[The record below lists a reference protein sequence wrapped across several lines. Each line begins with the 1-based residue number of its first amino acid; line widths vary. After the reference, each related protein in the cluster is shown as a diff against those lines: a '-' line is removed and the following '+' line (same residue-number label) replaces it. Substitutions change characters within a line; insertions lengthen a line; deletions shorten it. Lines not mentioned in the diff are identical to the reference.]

1 MTPHLEANQGS
12 YASSVLMPGDPLRA
26 KWIAETYLNNV
37 KQVNG
42 VRNCLG
48 FTGKYRGH
56 SVSVQASGMG
66 QPSLAIYAH
75 ELYETYNVD
84 NIIRV
89 GSCGGIGNNV
99 RIGDI
104 VVASSASTDS
114 NMTKGLLGNNIEIN
128 PPADWNLLKSFVDN
142 IPQDTRYTVG
152 NIISS
157 DWFYHPDKNWFRG
170 LDKIGILGVEME
182 AHVLYAIAMTKN
194 KSALAVNT
202 VSNHFTTGGA
212 LSSAERETSF
222 TTMVEIAL
230 ETVLEL

>member
-12 YASSVLMPGDPLRA
+12 YASTVLMPGDPLRA
-26 KWIAETYLNNV
+26 KWIAETYLTNV
-37 KQVNG
+37 KKVNR

-48 FTGKYRGH
+48 FTGKYRGQ

-75 ELYETYNVD
+75 ELYKTYNVD

-114 NMTKGLLGNNIEIN
+114 NMTKLLLGNNIAIN

>member
-1 MTPHLEANQGS
+1 MTPHLEAKVGD
-12 YASSVLMPGDPLRA
+12 YASTVLMPGDPLRA
-26 KWIAETYLNNV
+26 KWIAETYLTNV
-37 KQVNG
+37 KQVNS

-48 FTGKYRGH
+48 FTGNYRGH

-66 QPSLAIYAH
+66 QPSLSIYAH
-75 ELYETYNVD
+75 ELYETYKVD

-99 RIGDI
+99 AIGDI
-104 VVASSASTDS
+104 VIASSASTDS
-114 NMTKGLLGNNIEIN
+114 NMSKLLLGNNIDIN
-128 PPADWNLLKSFVDN
+128 PPADWNLLESFINN
-142 IPQDTRYTVG
+142 IPQSTRYTVG

-182 AHVLYAIAMTKN
+182 AHMLYAIAMIKN
-194 KSALAVNT
+194 KRALAVNT

-222 TTMVEIAL
+222 TTMTEISLDTAI
-230 ETVLEL
+230 EL

>member
-1 MTPHLEANQGS
+1 MTPHLEAKVGD
-12 YASSVLMPGDPLRA
+12 YASTVLMPGDPLRA
-26 KWIAETYLNNV
+26 KWIAETYLTNV
-37 KQVNG
+37 KQVNS

-48 FTGKYRGH
+48 FTGNYRGT

-66 QPSLAIYAH
+66 QPSLSIYAH
-75 ELYETYNVD
+75 ELYETYKVD

-99 RIGDI
+99 AIGDI
-104 VVASSASTDS
+104 VIASSASTDS
-114 NMTKGLLGNNIEIN
+114 NMSKLLLGNNIDIN
-128 PPADWNLLKSFVDN
+128 PPADWNLLESFINN
-142 IPQDTRYTVG
+142 IPKDIRYTVG

-182 AHVLYAIAMTKN
+182 AHMLYAIAMTKN
-194 KSALAVNT
+194 KCALAVNT

-222 TTMVEIAL
+222 TTMTEISLDTAI
-230 ETVLEL
+230 EL

>member
-1 MTPHLEANQGS
+1 MTPHLEAKVGD
-12 YASSVLMPGDPLRA
+12 YASTVLMPGDPLRA
-26 KWIAETYLNNV
+26 KWIAETYLTNV
-37 KQVNG
+37 KQVNS
-42 VRNCLG
+42 VRNCFG
-48 FTGKYRGH
+48 FTGNYRGH

-66 QPSLAIYAH
+66 QPSLSIYAH
-75 ELYETYNVD
+75 ELYETYKVD

-99 RIGDI
+99 AIGDI
-104 VVASSASTDS
+104 VIASSASTDS
-114 NMTKGLLGNNIEIN
+114 NMSKLLLGNNIDIN
-128 PPADWNLLKSFVDN
+128 PPADWNLLESFINN
-142 IPQDTRYTVG
+142 IPKDIRYTVG

-182 AHVLYAIAMTKN
+182 AHMLYAIAMIKN
-194 KSALAVNT
+194 KRALAVNT

-222 TTMVEIAL
+222 TTMTEISLDTAI
-230 ETVLEL
+230 EL

>member
-1 MTPHLEANQGS
+1 MTPHLEANQGDYS
-12 YASSVLMPGDPLRA
+12 GTVLMPGDPLRA
-26 KWIAETYLNNV
+26 KWIAETYLTNV
-37 KQVNG
+37 KQVNS

-56 SVSVQASGMG
+56 SISVQGSGMG

-75 ELYETYNVD
+75 ELYEIYNVD

-114 NMTKGLLGNNIEIN
+114 NMTKGLLGNDIAIN
-128 PPADWNLLKSFVDN
+128 PPADWNLLKLFVDN
-142 IPQDTRYTVG
+142 IPKDTRYTVG

-222 TTMVEIAL
+222 TTMTEIAL
-230 ETVLEL
+230 ETALEL

>member
-1 MTPHLEANQGS
+1 MTPHLEANQGD
-12 YASSVLMPGDPLRA
+12 YSSTVLMPGDPLRA
-26 KWIAETYLNNV
+26 KWIAETYLTNV
-37 KQVNG
+37 KQVNS

-56 SVSVQASGMG
+56 SISVQASGMG

-75 ELYETYNVD
+75 ELYEIYNVD

-89 GSCGGIGNNV
+89 GRSGGIGNNV

-114 NMTKGLLGNNIEIN
+114 NMTKLLLGNNIDIN

-142 IPQDTRYTVG
+142 IPKGTRFTVG

-194 KSALAVNT
+194 KRALAVNT

-222 TTMVEIAL
+222 TTMTEIAL
-230 ETVLEL
+230 ETAIES

>member
-1 MTPHLEANQGS
+1 MTPHLEAKVGD
-12 YASSVLMPGDPLRA
+12 YASTVLMPGDPLRA
-26 KWIAETYLNNV
+26 KWIAETYLTNV
-37 KQVNG
+37 KQVNS

-48 FTGKYRGH
+48 FTGNYRGH

-66 QPSLAIYAH
+66 QPSLSIYAH
-75 ELYETYNVD
+75 ELYETYKVD

-99 RIGDI
+99 AIGDI
-104 VVASSASTDS
+104 VIASSASTDS
-114 NMTKGLLGNNIEIN
+114 NMSKLLLGNNIDIN
-128 PPADWNLLKSFVDN
+128 PPADWNLLESFINN
-142 IPQDTRYTVG
+142 IPKDIRYTVG

-182 AHVLYAIAMTKN
+182 AHMLYAIAMIKN
-194 KSALAVNT
+194 KRALAVNT

-222 TTMVEIAL
+222 TTMTEIAL
-230 ETVLEL
+230 ETAIES

>member
-1 MTPHLEANQGS
+1 MTPHLEANQGD
-12 YASSVLMPGDPLRA
+12 YASTVLMPGDPLRA
-26 KWIAETYLNNV
+26 KWIAETYLTNV
-37 KQVNG
+37 KQVNS

-66 QPSLAIYAH
+66 QPSLSIYAH
-75 ELYETYNVD
+75 ELYETYKVD

-99 RIGDI
+99 AIGDI
-104 VVASSASTDS
+104 VIASSASTDS
-114 NMTKGLLGNNIEIN
+114 NMSKLLLGNNIDIN
-128 PPADWNLLKSFVDN
+128 PPADWNLLESFINN
-142 IPQDTRYTVG
+142 IPKDIRYTVG

-182 AHVLYAIAMTKN
+182 AHMLYAIAMIKN
-194 KSALAVNT
+194 KRALAVNT

-222 TTMVEIAL
+222 TTMTEISLDTAI
-230 ETVLEL
+230 EL

>member
-1 MTPHLEANQGS
+1 MTPHIEANTGD
-12 YASSVLMPGDPLRA
+12 YASTVLMPGDPLRA
-26 KWIAETYLNNV
+26 KWIAETYLTDV
-37 KQVNG
+37 KQVNS
-42 VRNCLG
+42 VRNCFG
-48 FTGKYRGH
+48 YSGNYRGH

-66 QPSLAIYAH
+66 QPSLSIYAH

-99 RIGDI
+99 KIGDI

-114 NMTKGLLGNNIEIN
+114 NMTKLLLGNNIDIN
-128 PPADWNLLKSFVDN
+128 PPADWNLLKSFVNN

-182 AHVLYAIAMTKN
+182 AHVLYAIAMIKN
-194 KSALAVNT
+194 KRALAVNT

-222 TTMVEIAL
+222 TKMTEIAL
-230 ETVLEL
+230 ETALEL

>member
-1 MTPHLEANQGS
+1 MTPHIEANQGS
-12 YASSVLMPGDPLRA
+12 YASTVLMPGDPLRA

-222 TTMVEIAL
+222 TTMAEIAL

>member
-222 TTMVEIAL
+222 TTMTEIAL
-230 ETVLEL
+230 ETALEL

>member
-1 MTPHLEANQGS
+1 MTPHLEAKVGD
-12 YASSVLMPGDPLRA
+12 YASTVLMPGDPLRA
-26 KWIAETYLNNV
+26 KWIAETYLTNV
-37 KQVNG
+37 KQVNS

-48 FTGKYRGH
+48 FTGNYRGH

-66 QPSLAIYAH
+66 QPSLSIYAH
-75 ELYETYNVD
+75 ELYETYKVD

-99 RIGDI
+99 AIGDI
-104 VVASSASTDS
+104 VIASSASTDS
-114 NMTKGLLGNNIEIN
+114 NMSKLLLGNNIDIN
-128 PPADWNLLKSFVDN
+128 PPADWNLLESFINN
-142 IPQDTRYTVG
+142 IPKDIRYTVG

-182 AHVLYAIAMTKN
+182 AHMLYAIAMIKN
-194 KSALAVNT
+194 KRALAVNT

-222 TTMVEIAL
+222 TTMTEISLDTAI
-230 ETVLEL
+230 EL

>member
-1 MTPHLEANQGS
+1 
-12 YASSVLMPGDPLRA
+12 MPGDPLRA
-26 KWIAETYLNNV
+26 KWIAETYLTNV
-37 KQVNG
+37 KQVNS

-48 FTGKYRGH
+48 FTGKYRGQ
-56 SVSVQASGMG
+56 SVSVQSSGMG

-99 RIGDI
+99 MIGDI

-114 NMTKGLLGNNIEIN
+114 NMTKLLLGNNIDIN
-128 PPADWNLLKSFVDN
+128 PPADWNLLKSFVNN

-194 KSALAVNT
+194 KRALAVNT

-222 TTMVEIAL
+222 TKMTEIAL
-230 ETVLEL
+230 ETALEL

>member
-1 MTPHLEANQGS
+1 MTPHLEAKVGD
-12 YASSVLMPGDPLRA
+12 YASTVLMPGDPLRA
-26 KWIAETYLNNV
+26 KWIAETYLTNV
-37 KQVNG
+37 KQVNS

-48 FTGKYRGH
+48 FTGNYRGH

-66 QPSLAIYAH
+66 QPSLSIYAH
-75 ELYETYNVD
+75 ELYETYKVD

-99 RIGDI
+99 AIGDI
-104 VVASSASTDS
+104 VIASSASTDS
-114 NMTKGLLGNNIEIN
+114 NMSKLLLGNNIDIN
-128 PPADWNLLKSFVDN
+128 PPADWNLLESFINN
-142 IPQDTRYTVG
+142 IPKDIRYTVG

-182 AHVLYAIAMTKN
+182 AHMLYAIAMIRN
-194 KSALAVNT
+194 KRALAVNT

-222 TTMVEIAL
+222 TTMTEISLDTAI
-230 ETVLEL
+230 EL

>member
-1 MTPHLEANQGS
+1 MTPHLEAKSGD
-12 YASSVLMPGDPLRA
+12 YAETVLMPGDPLRA
-26 KWIAETYLNNV
+26 KWIAETYLTNV
-37 KQVNG
+37 KQVNS

-48 FTGKYRGH
+48 FTGYYSGTK
-56 SVSVQASGMG
+56 VSVQGSGMG

-75 ELYETYNVD
+75 ELYENYNVK
-84 NIIRV
+84 NIIRL
-89 GSCGGIGNNV
+89 GSCGGIGNGV
-99 RIGDI
+99 HIGDI
-104 VVASSASTDS
+104 VVATSASTDS
-114 NMTKGLLGNNIEIN
+114 NMTNGLLGNDIKIN
-128 PPADWNLLKSFVDN
+128 PPADWNLLKAFTLN
-142 IPQDTRYTVG
+142 IPDDTNFTVG

-222 TTMVEIAL
+222 TTMAEIAL

>member
-1 MTPHLEANQGS
+1 MTPHLEAKVGD
-12 YASSVLMPGDPLRA
+12 YASTVLMPGDPLRA
-26 KWIAETYLNNV
+26 KWIAETYLTNV
-37 KQVNG
+37 KQVNS

-66 QPSLAIYAH
+66 QPSLSIYAH
-75 ELYETYNVD
+75 ELYETYKVD

-99 RIGDI
+99 AIGDI
-104 VVASSASTDS
+104 VIASSASTDS
-114 NMTKGLLGNNIEIN
+114 NMSKLLLGNNIDIN
-128 PPADWNLLKSFVDN
+128 PPADWNLLESFINN
-142 IPQDTRYTVG
+142 IPQSTRYTVG

-182 AHVLYAIAMTKN
+182 AHMLYAIAMIKN
-194 KSALAVNT
+194 KRALAVNT

-222 TTMVEIAL
+222 TTMTEIAL
-230 ETVLEL
+230 ETAIES

>member
-1 MTPHLEANQGS
+1 MTPHLEAKVGD
-12 YASSVLMPGDPLRA
+12 YASTVLMPGDPLRA
-26 KWIAETYLNNV
+26 KWIAETYLTNV
-37 KQVNG
+37 KQVNS

-48 FTGKYRGH
+48 FTGNYRGH

-66 QPSLAIYAH
+66 QPSLSIYAH
-75 ELYETYNVD
+75 ELYETYKVD

-99 RIGDI
+99 AIGDI
-104 VVASSASTDS
+104 VIASSASTDS
-114 NMTKGLLGNNIEIN
+114 NMSKLLLGNNIDIN
-128 PPADWNLLKSFVDN
+128 PPADWNLLESFINN
-142 IPQDTRYTVG
+142 IPQSTRYTVG

-182 AHVLYAIAMTKN
+182 AHMLYAIAMIKN
-194 KSALAVNT
+194 KRALAVNT

-222 TTMVEIAL
+222 TTMTEIAL
-230 ETVLEL
+230 ETAIEL

>member
-1 MTPHLEANQGS
+1 MTPHLEAKVGD
-12 YASSVLMPGDPLRA
+12 YASTVLMPGDPLRA
-26 KWIAETYLNNV
+26 KWIAETYLTNV
-37 KQVNG
+37 KQVNS

-48 FTGKYRGH
+48 FTGNYRGH

-66 QPSLAIYAH
+66 QPSLSIYAH
-75 ELYETYNVD
+75 ELYETYKVD

-99 RIGDI
+99 AIGDI
-104 VVASSASTDS
+104 VIASSASTDS
-114 NMTKGLLGNNIEIN
+114 NMSKLLLGNNIDIN
-128 PPADWNLLKSFVDN
+128 PPADWNLLESFINN
-142 IPQDTRYTVG
+142 IPQSTRYTVG

-182 AHVLYAIAMTKN
+182 AHMLYAIAMIKN
-194 KSALAVNT
+194 KRALAVNT

-222 TTMVEIAL
+222 TTMTEISLDTAI
-230 ETVLEL
+230 ES

>member
-1 MTPHLEANQGS
+1 MTPHLEAKVGD
-12 YASSVLMPGDPLRA
+12 YASTVLMPGDPLRA
-26 KWIAETYLNNV
+26 KWIAETYLTNV
-37 KQVNG
+37 KQVNS

-48 FTGKYRGH
+48 FTGNYRGH
-56 SVSVQASGMG
+56 SVSIQASGMG
-66 QPSLAIYAH
+66 QPSLSIYAH
-75 ELYETYNVD
+75 ELYETYKVD

-99 RIGDI
+99 AIGDI
-104 VVASSASTDS
+104 VIASSASTDS
-114 NMTKGLLGNNIEIN
+114 NMSKLLLGNNIDIN
-128 PPADWNLLKSFVDN
+128 PPADWNLLESFINN
-142 IPQDTRYTVG
+142 IPKDIRYTVG

-182 AHVLYAIAMTKN
+182 AHMLYAIAMIKN
-194 KSALAVNT
+194 KRALAVNT

-222 TTMVEIAL
+222 TTMTEIAL
-230 ETVLEL
+230 ETAIES

>member
-1 MTPHLEANQGS
+1 MTPHLEAKVGD
-12 YASSVLMPGDPLRA
+12 YASTVLMPGDPLRA
-26 KWIAETYLNNV
+26 KWIAETYLTNV
-37 KQVNG
+37 KQVNS

-66 QPSLAIYAH
+66 QPSLSIYAH
-75 ELYETYNVD
+75 ELYETYKVD

-99 RIGDI
+99 MIGDI

-114 NMTKGLLGNNIEIN
+114 NMSKLLLGNNIDIN
-128 PPADWNLLKSFVDN
+128 PPADWNLLESFINN
-142 IPQDTRYTVG
+142 IPQSTRYTVG

-182 AHVLYAIAMTKN
+182 AHMLYAIAMIKN
-194 KSALAVNT
+194 KRALAVNT

-222 TTMVEIAL
+222 TTMTEIAL
-230 ETVLEL
+230 ETAIES

>member
-1 MTPHLEANQGS
+1 MTPHLEANQGD
-12 YASSVLMPGDPLRA
+12 YASTVLMPGDPLRA
-26 KWIAETYLNNV
+26 KWIAETYLTNV
-37 KQVNG
+37 KQVNS

-66 QPSLAIYAH
+66 QPSLSIYAH
-75 ELYETYNVD
+75 ELYETYKVD

-99 RIGDI
+99 MIGDI

-114 NMTKGLLGNNIEIN
+114 NMSKLLLGNNININ

-142 IPQDTRYTVG
+142 IPQSTRYTVG

-182 AHVLYAIAMTKN
+182 AHMLYAIAMTKN
-194 KSALAVNT
+194 KRALAVNT

-222 TTMVEIAL
+222 TTMTEIAL
-230 ETVLEL
+230 ETAIES

>member
-1 MTPHLEANQGS
+1 MTPHLEAKVGD
-12 YASSVLMPGDPLRA
+12 YASTVLMPGDPLRA
-26 KWIAETYLNNV
+26 KWIAETYLTNV
-37 KQVNG
+37 KQVNS

-48 FTGKYRGH
+48 FTGNYRGH

-66 QPSLAIYAH
+66 QPSLSIYAH
-75 ELYETYNVD
+75 ELYETYKVD

-99 RIGDI
+99 AIGDI
-104 VVASSASTDS
+104 VIASSASTDS
-114 NMTKGLLGNNIEIN
+114 NMSKLLLGNNIDIN
-128 PPADWNLLKSFVDN
+128 PPADWNLLESFINN
-142 IPQDTRYTVG
+142 IPQSTRYTVG

-182 AHVLYAIAMTKN
+182 AHMLYAIAMTKN
-194 KSALAVNT
+194 KRALAVNT

-222 TTMVEIAL
+222 TTMIEIAL
-230 ETVLEL
+230 ETAIES

>member
-1 MTPHLEANQGS
+1 MTPHLEAKVGD
-12 YASSVLMPGDPLRA
+12 YASTVLMPGDPLRA
-26 KWIAETYLNNV
+26 KWIAETYLTNV
-37 KQVNG
+37 KQVNS

-48 FTGKYRGH
+48 FTGNYRGH

-66 QPSLAIYAH
+66 QPSLSIYAH
-75 ELYETYNVD
+75 ELYETYKVD

-99 RIGDI
+99 AIGDI
-104 VVASSASTDS
+104 VIASSASTDS
-114 NMTKGLLGNNIEIN
+114 NMSKLLLGNNIDIN
-128 PPADWNLLKSFVDN
+128 PPADWNLLESFINN
-142 IPQDTRYTVG
+142 IPQSTRYTVG

-182 AHVLYAIAMTKN
+182 AHMLYAIAMIKN
-194 KSALAVNT
+194 KRALAVNT

-222 TTMVEIAL
+222 TTMIEIAL
-230 ETVLEL
+230 ETAIES

>member
-1 MTPHLEANQGS
+1 MTPHLEANQGDYS
-12 YASSVLMPGDPLRA
+12 GTVLMPGDPLRA
-26 KWIAETYLNNV
+26 KWIAETYLTNV
-37 KQVNG
+37 KQVNS

-56 SVSVQASGMG
+56 SISVQGSGMG

-75 ELYETYNVD
+75 ELYEIYNVD

-222 TTMVEIAL
+222 TTMAEIAL

>member
-1 MTPHLEANQGS
+1 LTPHLEANQGS
-12 YASSVLMPGDPLRA
+12 YSSTVLMPGDPLRA
-26 KWIAETYLNNV
+26 KWIAETYLTNV
-37 KQVNG
+37 KQVNS

-48 FTGKYRGH
+48 FTGKYRGQ
-56 SVSVQASGMG
+56 SVSVQSSGMG

-99 RIGDI
+99 MIGDI

-114 NMTKGLLGNNIEIN
+114 NMTKLLLGNNIDIN
-128 PPADWNLLKSFVDN
+128 PPADWNLLKSFVNN

-194 KSALAVNT
+194 KRALAVNT

-222 TTMVEIAL
+222 TKMTEIAL
-230 ETVLEL
+230 ETALEL

>member
-1 MTPHLEANQGS
+1 MTPHLEAKVGD
-12 YASSVLMPGDPLRA
+12 YASTVLMPGDPLRA
-26 KWIAETYLNNV
+26 KWIAETYLTNV
-37 KQVNG
+37 KQVNS

-48 FTGKYRGH
+48 FTGNYRGH

-66 QPSLAIYAH
+66 QPSLSIYAH
-75 ELYETYNVD
+75 ELYETYKVD

-99 RIGDI
+99 AIGDI
-104 VVASSASTDS
+104 VIASSASTDS
-114 NMTKGLLGNNIEIN
+114 NMSKLLLGNNIDIN
-128 PPADWNLLKSFVDN
+128 PPADWNLLESFINN
-142 IPQDTRYTVG
+142 IPQSTRYTVG

-182 AHVLYAIAMTKN
+182 AHMLYAIAMIKN
-194 KSALAVNT
+194 KRALAVNT

-222 TTMVEIAL
+222 TTMTEIAL
-230 ETVLEL
+230 ETAIES

>member
-1 MTPHLEANQGS
+1 MTPHLEAKVGD
-12 YASSVLMPGDPLRA
+12 YASTVLMPGDPLRA
-26 KWIAETYLNNV
+26 KWIAETYLTNV
-37 KQVNG
+37 KQVNS

-48 FTGKYRGH
+48 FTGNYRGH
-56 SVSVQASGMG
+56 SVSIQASGMG
-66 QPSLAIYAH
+66 QPSLSIYAH
-75 ELYETYNVD
+75 ELYETYKVD

-99 RIGDI
+99 AIGDI
-104 VVASSASTDS
+104 VIASSASTDS
-114 NMTKGLLGNNIEIN
+114 NMSKLLLGNNIDIN
-128 PPADWNLLKSFVDN
+128 PPADWNLLESFINN
-142 IPQDTRYTVG
+142 IPKDIRYTVG

-182 AHVLYAIAMTKN
+182 AHMLYAIAMIKN
-194 KSALAVNT
+194 KRALAVNT

-222 TTMVEIAL
+222 TTMTEISLDTAI
-230 ETVLEL
+230 EL